1 MHIQKTVG
9 IYTFVTCFTALFGA
23 VYELFSHEVYS
34 YYMIYAFALPLVLG
48 LLPGILMLS
57 GRLRVPDRAACRV
70 WNCGVATLTVG
81 AVCKGV
87 LDIYGTSN
95 RLIYVYAAAGAAL
108 IFAGVVLCAAK
119 RRTSQGV
126 RDDQAIYTDK

>member
-1 MHIQKTVG
+1 M
-9 IYTFVTCFTALFGA
+9 
-23 VYELFSHEVYS
+23 YELFSHEVYS

-108 IFAGVVLCAAK
+108 IFAGAVLCAAK